1 VASRFAD
8 NNAILQEPVE
18 VPLSTTPQE
27 RLELLEA
34 IARRGT
40 IRPTTRNF
48 HRWALADCPRAAP
61 CLLAAVQR
69 LPFRPTPSDRQ
80 RFNSVPWTLHYGGAC
95 GDLAAALRSVY
106 LLADVPSRLVWLP
119 LTRDGY
125 AFNHVSVQ
133 IAVGPQWAWAEP
145 CVLGARIGDHPLA
158 AAARARDWRPFA

>member
-1 VASRFAD
+1 
-8 NNAILQEPVE
+8 
-18 VPLSTTPQE
+18 
-27 RLELLEA
+27 
-34 IARRGT
+34 
-40 IRPTTRNF
+40 
-48 HRWALADCPRAAP
+48 
-61 CLLAAVQR
+61 
-69 LPFRPTPSDRQ
+69 
-80 RFNSVPWTLHYGGAC
+80 VPWTLHYGGAC

-158 AAARARDWRPFA
+158 AAARARATGGPSHDRGLDAREVHRSHHERDPVRVRALG